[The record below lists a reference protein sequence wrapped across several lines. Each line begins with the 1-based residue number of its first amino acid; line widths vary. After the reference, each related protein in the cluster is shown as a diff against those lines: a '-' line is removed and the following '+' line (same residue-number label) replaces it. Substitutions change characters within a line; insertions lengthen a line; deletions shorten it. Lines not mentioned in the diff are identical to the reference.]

1 MGKGTNLPSLKN
13 ERKMEIE
20 GEMPASQW
28 QVSSRDRQEKE
39 DRDLPPVRN
48 GPIVCRLYSQ
58 SVAAAYS
65 KVHPWC
71 QGDDPRAREK
81 LGNLKFVSYL
91 TCWSASANQTDLF
104 KFDIKICRFFFF
116 FGDSFVSVDFLS
128 ASWQTNNNLSLVS
141 HLPNNIEIMS
151 PH

>member
-116 FGDSFVSVDFLS
+116 LATV
-128 ASWQTNNNLSLVS
+128 LSLLTS
-141 HLPNNIEIMS
+141 CQPPDKQTTTCHLS
-151 PH
+151 VTFLTT